1 MSKVIRQFSQMI
13 DNDDQSSDCSI
24 VIILSHGVNGK
35 IYAIDELTLDV
46 RNQFFDKQRFSLE
59 KMFFS

>member
-1 MSKVIRQFSQMI
+1 MI

-46 RNQFFDKQRFSLE
+46 RNQFFDKQWFSLE